1 MRRIKGIIIC
11 IIAAAFISS
20 CKQDETLRYNNLTMG
35 NIVNG
40 TFVSDQGNIFN
51 VVEKTCEGNL
61 EEMERALVICDVLKL
76 KPGTENQYDVRLNG
90 ISYVLLKDA
99 ISRNAADSEE
109 ESSVSD
115 PIHIY
120 SAWISGGY
128 LNMYLMYERVK
139 TSNTK
144 HLVNLV
150 IEDTDSENGKF
161 TFSLRHNSF
170 GESLIYELEDE
181 KQIELAGAF
190 VSFPLTE
197 IITDDSAEITVKWN
211 WYKDPTP
218 NSKSEI
224 QEVSGRITYTKGG
237 FEQAPVTLPSKA
249 TDKLN

>member
-1 MRRIKGIIIC
+1 
-11 IIAAAFISS
+11 
-20 CKQDETLRYNNLTMG
+20 
-35 NIVNG
+35 
-40 TFVSDQGNIFN
+40 
-51 VVEKTCEGNL
+51 
-61 EEMERALVICDVLKL
+61 
-76 KPGTENQYDVRLNG
+76 
-90 ISYVLLKDA
+90 
-99 ISRNAADSEE
+99 
-109 ESSVSD
+109 
-115 PIHIY
+115 
-120 SAWISGGY
+120 
-128 LNMYLMYERVK
+128 MYLMYERVK
-139 TSNTK
+139 TSKTK

-218 NSKSEI
+218 NSNSEI